1 MTEAVVLYLYEG
13 TFHLVYIIWSGYYPL
28 QTHDNLE
35 HLAMMQTI
43 LGPLPSRFAR
53 ETRKTK
59 YFWHGQLDWD
69 AETPDGRYVTE
80 HCRRLKV

>member
-1 MTEAVVLYLYEG
+1 
-13 TFHLVYIIWSGYYPL
+13 
-28 QTHDNLE
+28 
-35 HLAMMQTI
+35 MMQTI

-80 HCRRLKV
+80 HCRRLKVFLVNYMFGLLSLLFH

>member
-1 MTEAVVLYLYEG
+1 MNLCHVPFFL
-13 TFHLVYIIWSGYYPL
+13 L

-43 LGPLPSRFAR
+43 LGPLPSRFVR
-53 ETRKTK
+53 ETRKSK

-69 AETPDGRYVTE
+69 ADSPDGRYVTE
-80 HCRRLKV
+80 HCRRLKVRLSEIVWDAGVANVIM